1 MEKSKKSLMG
11 IFALVSFV
19 GIILGPASWYYSY
32 SFHSEFRT
40 LEANGKKAVA
50 SVDKIYES
58 INYKYSIHTADVH
71 FTDPNKNE
79 IVQIEDIEINA
90 LYQNVL
96 KVNDQVD
103 IWYLNDKAVII
114 DNYNAEYVPLIKKP
128 YWGMILTI
136 ISIVFFVRMIMIVQR
151 KKKEQKQNT

>member
-1 MEKSKKSLMG
+1 MEKSKKAVMG
-11 IFALVSFV
+11 FLAIVSVV
-19 GIILGPASWYYSY
+19 GIVLGPASWYSSH
-32 SFHSEFRT
+32 SFYSEFHT

-50 SVDKIYES
+50 TVDRVYES

-71 FTDPNKNE
+71 FTDPSKNE
-79 IVQIEDIEINA
+79 IARIEEIEINA

-114 DNYNAEYVPLIKKP
+114 DNYNSEYVPLIKKP

-136 ISIVFFVRMIMIVQR
+136 ISIVFFVRMIAIVQR
-151 KKKEQKQNT
+151 KKKELKQNT